1 MLSNVW
7 SKPVDLSNAI
17 SKLFHPNGLHLVV
30 AYFLQW
36 AIPGVMGVFVWVIP
50 GSIVTADQGPT
61 WLVGSILIRPVQQIA
76 IKEQGVARF

>member
-1 MLSNVW
+1 MFSNVW
-7 SKPVDLSNAI
+7 SKPVGLSNAI
-17 SKLFHPNGLHLVV
+17 SKPFQSDCLHLVV
-30 AYFLQW
+30 AYLLQW

-61 WLVGSILIRPVQQIA
+61 WLVGSILIRPVLQIA